1 MVVLTLLASIFF
13 VKYELFVVHK
23 IQHKNII
30 KLNGLVLLTLYNYP
44 ALASY
49 RIQFRFIVSRDTNND
64 L

>member
-1 MVVLTLLASIFF
+1 MCVVILTLLASIFF
-13 VKYELFVVHK
+13 VQYELFVHK
-23 IQHKNII
+23 IQYKNII
-30 KLNGLVLLTLYNYP
+30 KLNGLLL

>member
-13 VKYELFVVHK
+13 VQYELFVHK
-23 IQHKNII
+23 IQYKNII